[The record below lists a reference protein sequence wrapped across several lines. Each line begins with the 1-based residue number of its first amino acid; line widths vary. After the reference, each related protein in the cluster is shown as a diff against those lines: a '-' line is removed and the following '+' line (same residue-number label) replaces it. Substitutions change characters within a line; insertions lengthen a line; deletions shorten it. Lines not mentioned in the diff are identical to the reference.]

1 MGDRSIEWLNQKIE
15 DFINAWR
22 GTPAGI
28 MVSRMYFGGA
38 DYEDICP
45 LIGVDYEEA
54 IAWD

>member
-45 LIGVDYEEA
+45 LIGVDYEEVMV
-54 IAWD
+54 